1 MNQIQT
7 SIVNLANAAAYLT
20 SNSADD
26 PGGTINSSTEMISD
40 SVGGNM
46 DDGGGGGSASNNN
59 NNCPSD
65 SGSLNAHANGASLR
79 SNSSNQNL
87 IEMPQLSEGMC
98 SFWFC

>member
-20 SNSADD
+20 SNNTDD
-26 PGGTINSSTEMISD
+26 PGGAINSSTEMISD

-46 DDGGGGGSASNNN
+46 DDGGGGSASN

-65 SGSLNAHANGASLR
+65 SGSLNAHANGASMR

-98 SFWFC
+98 LF